1 VLSNVLIVRF
11 LIFLLSESFS
21 IQVYAC
27 QLPVI
32 LVTVLFCDSIP
43 VLARG
48 EDFDNNWPAR

>member
-1 VLSNVLIVRF
+1 MLSNVLIVRF